1 VSESSAQGDGHLGSE
16 RGASRRRARPRKP
29 DTVPDAGRIAPLGG
43 SIVQTIVAVA
53 FLILVTLVSFGAVM
67 LIGDLTRGNRA
78 TYWMIELIFAL
89 LCGGAGALVG
99 GSAVVRSTLRLPGS
113 PVHATLG
120 GAISMVIVGFALAWL
135 GQPPDDVPMYALEI
149 HKLPDRQTV
158 GNEEYRVFVGAV
170 TSNLAFSRE
179 SSNVSIKIPP
189 YVGTHRL
196 LIAVYRP
203 AGKDLSRTYARCELA
218 FDTLD
223 SERTRL
229 TPMALVPG
237 RAAQYHL
244 FFSEGYIEKAVTTAL
259 QRNEAVTSEP
269 CVEGQVATKPD
280 LTPLDSR
287 FTLQPNSA
295 GSRALSFAQ
304 LSPLPRFSVLA
315 RDRSSINPEDTQ
327 PDLPPQAR
335 PAPGLAAPGLAAPG
349 LAAPGLAAPSLAAP
363 SLAPTSPASASATIP
378 PDAPRQSAA
387 LSRGAVETAAP
398 AAAASAAP
406 SPRAAKLAPPPA
418 APPPVVAAAPAAA
431 DRGAGAKARPLTDEV
446 DAYVRGEDRD
456 RTELYQSW
464 GEVADYVVKGLRE
477 ESAKNSKLV
486 APYLNLIANA
496 LNVIDEGKYL
506 SPTLRPNWDQSAKS
520 DRLVKTAGIPGFDAN
535 DYKIA
540 VDSLCSTDEDVR
552 RAAQRLLKLYPSN
565 HFYAHLQAL
574 AKQANFDKCKVA
586 FLAETAAYYF
596 YNRIVEYD
604 GTFTLDNQ
612 SLAAIEENRRDGT
625 EWAKRGEAQ
634 DASFGLFTAMLD
646 YARGLVLWD
655 HGEKKDASAA
665 FNQMIDRVR
674 TANRIYPS
682 NPQHIAAA
690 LRLVYDPA
698 HPAQSLRGA
707 VVFNPPDRLAAARA
721 YMVGEGA
728 IALHAAPESSKQT
741 GRMKPD
747 ATARLYLRL
756 NNWDLLEG
764 GGQVGWARRVVASA
778 AR

>member
-1 VSESSAQGDGHLGSE
+1 MSEGSAQGDGHLSSE
-16 RGASRRRARPRKP
+16 RGAGRRRARPHKT
-29 DTVPDAGRIAPLGG
+29 DAVPDAGRIAPPGA
-43 SIVQTIVAVA
+43 SVVQTIVAVA
-53 FLILVTLVSFGAVM
+53 FLILVTLVSFGVVM

-135 GQPPDDVPMYALEI
+135 GQPPDDVPMYDLEI
-149 HKLPDRQTV
+149 HKVPDRQLV
-158 GNEEYRVFVGAV
+158 GNDEYRVFVGAV

-203 AGKDLSRTYARCELA
+203 VGKDLSRSYARCELA

-223 SERTRL
+223 SERTRP

-259 QRNEAVTSEP
+259 QRNEAVTTEP

-315 RDRSSINPEDTQ
+315 RDRSNINPEDTQ

-335 PAPGLAAPGLAAPG
+335 PAPGLA
-349 LAAPGLAAPSLAAP
+349 
-363 SLAPTSPASASATIP
+363 PTSPASASATIP
-378 PDAPRQSAA
+378 PEASRPSAA
-387 LSRGAVETAAP
+387 SARGAGETAAP
-398 AAAASAAP
+398 AAAASPAP
-406 SPRAAKLAPPPA
+406 SPRAAELAPPPA
-418 APPPVVAAAPAAA
+418 APPPVVAAAPAEAG
-431 DRGAGAKARPLTDEV
+431 RGAGAKARPLTDEV
-446 DAYVRGEDRD
+446 DAYVRGEDHD

-464 GEVADYVVKGLRE
+464 GDVADYVVKGLRNE
-477 ESAKNSKLV
+477 HAKYSKLV

-496 LNVIDEGKYL
+496 LNVIDDGKYL

-552 RAAQRLLKLYPSN
+552 RAAQRLLKVYPSN

-612 SLAAIEENRRDGT
+612 SLAAIEENRRDGA

-634 DASFGLFTAMLD
+634 DASFGLFAAMLD

-690 LRLVYDPA
+690 LRLVHDPA
-698 HPAQSLRGA
+698 HPPQSLRGA

-721 YMVGEGA
+721 YVVSDGA
-728 IALHAAPESSKQT
+728 ITLHVAPESSKQT
-741 GRMKPD
+741 GRMKSD
-747 ATARLYLRL
+747 ATVRLYLRV
-756 NNWDLLEG
+756 NHWDLLEG
-764 GGQVGWARRVVASA
+764 GGQIGWARRVVASA